1 MRYAL
6 GIDAGGTRTM
16 ALLATADG
24 KAIAEGAGGPGNFQ
38 AVGED
43 AARASIETAIDGA
56 LAAAP
61 DGPVAREQVAAV
73 AAGLAGM
80 HVPADYERFTALVGR
95 LLPAGRV
102 RIYNDGEVALAAAT
116 GGREGIVVVAG
127 TGSIAYGADR
137 SGRSLRCGGWGYV
150 IGDEGSAYA
159 IAQQALR
166 AASQAADGRA
176 PASTLVDAFT
186 TALGVPAFDDILRPV
201 YGPPAMSR
209 HQLAALAPLVTQ
221 CAADGDAAA
230 QTVLATAGEELAALA
245 VTLARRLE
253 LGGEPFLVA
262 CSGGVWKAGELVL
275 EPFRQRVLA
284 AYPRAHIGSPLLTP
298 VAGAALLA
306 IGLLTAEPPDA
317 PVVENLRTTHAYAAE
332 RHPS

>member
-1 MRYAL
+1 MSYVL
-6 GIDAGGTRTM
+6 GIDAGGTRTV

-24 KAIAEGAGGPGNFQ
+24 RAMAMGAGGPGNFQ

-43 AARASIETAIDGA
+43 AARASIEAAIDGA

-80 HVPADYERFTALVGR
+80 HVPADYERFTAIVGR
-95 LLPAGRV
+95 LLPAARV

-137 SGRSLRCGGWGYV
+137 SGRSLRCGGWGYI

-159 IAQQALR
+159 ITRQALR

-186 TALGVPAFDDILRPV
+186 TALGVRTFDDILRPV
-201 YGPPAMSR
+201 YGPPAMTR

-221 CAADGDAAA
+221 CAANGDAAA
-230 QTVLATAGEELAALA
+230 QAVLATAGADLAALA
-245 VTLARRLE
+245 VTRARRLD
-253 LGGEPFLVA
+253 LGATPFLVA
-262 CSGGVWKAGELVL
+262 CSGGVWTADELVL

-306 IGLLTAEPPDA
+306 IRLLTAEPPDA
-317 PVVENLRTTHAYAAE
+317 SVVENLRATHAYATG
-332 RHPS
+332 

>member
-1 MRYAL
+1 MSYVL

-24 KAIAEGAGGPGNFQ
+24 KAIAAGAGGPGNFQ

-43 AARASIETAIDGA
+43 AARASIKAAIDAA

-61 DGPVAREQVAAV
+61 DGPVGREQVAAV

-80 HVPADYERFTALVGR
+80 HVPADSEGFPAIVGT
-95 LLPAGRV
+95 LLPASRV

-137 SGRSLRCGGWGYV
+137 SGQSLRCGGWGYI

-159 IAQQALR
+159 IAWQALR

-176 PASTLVDAFT
+176 PGSTLVDAFT
-186 TALGVPAFDDILRPV
+186 AALGVPAFDDILRPV
-201 YGPPAMSR
+201 YGPPPMTR

-221 CAADGDAAA
+221 CAADGDVAARAILAAA
-230 QTVLATAGEELAALA
+230 GEDLAALA
-245 VTLARRLE
+245 VTLARRLD
-253 LGGEPFLVA
+253 LGAEPVPVA
-262 CSGGVWKAGELVL
+262 CSGGVWQAGQLV
-275 EPFRQRVLA
+275 PQHFR
-284 AYPRAHIGSPLLTP
+284 P
-298 VAGAALLA
+298 
-306 IGLLTAEPPDA
+306 
-317 PVVENLRTTHAYAAE
+317 
-332 RHPS
+332 

>member
-1 MRYAL
+1 MSYVL
-6 GIDAGGTRTM
+6 GIDAGGTRTT
-16 ALLATADG
+16 ALLATAEG
-24 KAIAEGAGGPGNFQ
+24 KAIATGAGGPGNFQ

-43 AARASIETAIDGA
+43 AARASIEAAIDGA

-80 HVPADYERFTALVGR
+80 HVPADYERFTALVGT
-95 LLPAGRV
+95 LLPAARV

-137 SGRSLRCGGWGYV
+137 SGRSLRCGGWGYI

-159 IAQQALR
+159 IARQALR
-166 AASQAADGRA
+166 AASQAADSRA

-186 TALGVPAFDDILRPV
+186 TALGVPAFDEILRPV
-201 YGPPAMSR
+201 YGPPVMTR

-230 QTVLATAGEELAALA
+230 QVVLAEAGEELAALA
-245 VTLARRLE
+245 ITLARRLD
-253 LGGEPFLVA
+253 LGAKSFAVA

-284 AYPRAHIGSPLLTP
+284 AYPRAHINSPLLTP

-306 IGLLTAEPPDA
+306 ISVLGGDEPPGPA
-317 PVVENLRTTHAYAAE
+317 VVANLQATHAYAAG
-332 RHPS
+332 

>member
-1 MRYAL
+1 
-6 GIDAGGTRTM
+6 M

-24 KAIAEGAGGPGNFQ
+24 KAIAAGAGGPGNFQ
-38 AVGED
+38 AVGEN
-43 AARASIETAIDGA
+43 AARACIEAAIDGA

-80 HVPADYERFTALVGR
+80 HVPADYERFTALMGR
-95 LLPAGRV
+95 LLPASRV

-137 SGRSLRCGGWGYV
+137 SGRSLRCGGWGYI

-159 IAQQALR
+159 IARQALR
-166 AASQAADGRA
+166 AASRTADGRA
-176 PASTLVDAFT
+176 PASTLVDALT
-186 TALGVPAFDDILRPV
+186 TALGVPAFDDILHPV
-201 YGPPAMSR
+201 YGPPAMTR

-230 QTVLATAGEELAALA
+230 QAVLTAAGKDLAALA
-245 VTLARRLE
+245 TTLARRLD
-253 LGGEPFLVA
+253 LGAEPFPVA
-262 CSGGVWKAGELVL
+262 CSGGVWKAGALVL

-284 AYPRAHIGSPLLTP
+284 TYPRVHIGSPLLTP
-298 VAGAALLA
+298 MAGAVLLA
-306 IGLLTAEPPDA
+306 ISLLTAEPPDV
-317 PVVENLRTTHAYAAE
+317 PVVENLRATHAYDA
-332 RHPS
+332 S

>member
-1 MRYAL
+1 L
-6 GIDAGGTRTM
+6 GIDAGGTRTT
-16 ALLATADG
+16 ALLAAADG

-38 AVGED
+38 AVGVD
-43 AARASIETAIDGA
+43 AARASIEAAIDAA

-61 DGPVAREQVAAV
+61 DGLVAREQVAAV

-80 HVPADYERFTALVGR
+80 HVPADYERFTALVAM

-137 SGRSLRCGGWGYV
+137 SGRSLRCGGWGYI

-159 IAQQALR
+159 IARQALR

-176 PASTLVDAFT
+176 PASTLMGAFT
-186 TALGVPAFDDILRPV
+186 TALGVPAFDDSLRPV
-201 YGPPAMSR
+201 YGPPGMTR

-230 QTVLATAGEELAALA
+230 QAVLATAGEDLAALA
-245 VTLARRLE
+245 ITLSRRLD
-253 LGGEPFLVA
+253 LGAEPFPVA
-262 CSGGVWKAGELVL
+262 CSGGVWKAGELLL
-275 EPFRQRVLA
+275 EPFQQRVLA
-284 AYPRAHIGSPLLTP
+284 VYPRAHIGSPLLTP

-306 IGLLTAEPPDA
+306 IGLLTAELPDTT
-317 PVVENLRTTHAYAAE
+317 VIENLRATRAYGA
-332 RHPS
+332 S